1 MLAFFRRALS
11 SWLAVGLLA
20 LIMLAFVATGV
31 GAPGGSLTGGPSAD
45 AVATVGGKPISVN
58 VISERAQTAL
68 RQAREQQP
76 ALTMPQFLAS
86 IGGLNPLVEQSIGAT
101 VLSAWAERHG
111 LTASERLIGSEIA
124 TFPAFRGA
132 TGKFDENAMNALLNQ
147 RRMNFNTFH
156 DDVRD
161 ELIRRQLLNPIMAGT
176 RAPDG
181 LLRIYAQSLIDKR
194 EGVIGLVAA
203 SPAGIAAPTD
213 QQVADYYRGHI
224 ARYSL
229 PERHALRYALIGP
242 ESVAL
247 PAPTDAEI
255 AAQYKADAAKY
266 AASETRTIQRVVL
279 PNEAAARAFAAALAK
294 GTGFAQAAAGQGLAA
309 ADINAGTV
317 TKDAFAASDGAEIA
331 AAAFALPSGG
341 TTAPVKSPLGW
352 SIARVEAIKAVPAR
366 SLEQVRPEIAAAL
379 TKKKADDA
387 LSKLVQQLEDA
398 VADGANFN
406 EVVAKHKLQVVTTP
420 PLLPNGTAPGD
431 PNFRPDPTIAALLK
445 ATADSSADDAPT
457 VETIDQNGHFALV
470 GVASVVAAAPVPLA
484 QIKPRVAEELV
495 FERAVARAKTQAQSL
510 LAKIKSGQAPAAAF
524 QAAGMKAPQPLSL
537 SQIELSRAGAD
548 VPAPIRALFR
558 LAPGKADL
566 VQGPNGSWFVVKLD
580 RIAPG
585 DAKMLP
591 MVIGATRSELQR
603 GLGDEYA
610 QQFANAARVEVKV
623 KRNPAAL
630 GKLEQDLRSG
640 NNGGGAQ

>member
-31 GAPGGSLTGGPSAD
+31 GTPGGSLTGGPSAD
-45 AVATVGGKPISVN
+45 AVATVGGRPISVN

-86 IGGLNPLVEQSIGAT
+86 IGGLNPLVEQSIGAA

-111 LTASERLIGSEIA
+111 LAASERLIGSEIA
-124 TFPAFRGA
+124 SFPAFRGA

-161 ELIRRQLLNPIMAGT
+161 ELIRRQLLNPIMTGT

-203 SPAGIAAPTD
+203 APAGIPTPTD
-213 QQVADYYRGHI
+213 QQVADYYRSHI

-242 ESVAL
+242 DSVSP
-247 PAPTDAEI
+247 PAPTEAEI

-279 PNEAAARAFAAALAK
+279 PNEAAAKAFATAVAK
-294 GTGFAQAAAGQGLAA
+294 GTSFAQAAAGQGLAA

-317 TKDAFAASDGAEIA
+317 TKDAFAASDGAAIA

-341 TTAPVKSPLGW
+341 TTAPVQSPLGW
-352 SIARVEAIKAVPAR
+352 SIAHVEAIKAVPAR
-366 SLEQVRPEIAAAL
+366 SLDQVRSEIAAAL

-387 LSKLVQQLEDA
+387 LGKLVQQVEDA
-398 VADGANFN
+398 VGDGANFN
-406 EVVAKHKLQVVTTP
+406 EVVAQHKLQAVTTP
-420 PLLPNGTAPGD
+420 PLLPNGTAPSD
-431 PNFRPDPTIAALLK
+431 PNFKADPTIAALLK

-457 VETIDQNGHFALV
+457 VETLDQNGHFALV

-484 QIKPRVAEELV
+484 QIKPRVAEEII
-495 FERAVARAKTQAQSL
+495 FERAAARAKTQAQSL
-510 LAKIKSGQAPAAAF
+510 LGKINGGQAPAAAF

-548 VPAPIRALFR
+548 VPAPIRTLFR

-623 KRNPAAL
+623 KRNLTAQ